1 MIRRTTTTLALAA
14 ALVVSGAGAASAHE
28 CYVANRSDKGNA
40 GASNSAN
47 WYTLQV
53 AELYSSVH
61 FFMPELFPQPLTE
74 AQVAHAVELTA
85 EAGVPTSFT
94 VFEKFTIPKSMD
106 EASAKSSDGKGIDH
120 FFTGYG
126 EQLIG
131 IALEASQA
139 PA

>member
-40 GASNSAN
+40 GASHSAN
-47 WYTLQV
+47 WYTVQV
-53 AELYSSVH
+53 AELFSSVH
-61 FFMPELFPQPLTE
+61 FFMPELFPEPLTP
-74 AQVAHAVELTA
+74 AQVAEAVAMTE

-94 VFEKFTIPKSMD
+94 VFERFTIPRNLD
-106 EASAKSSDGKGIDH
+106 EASAKSTDGKGIDH
-120 FFTGYG
+120 FFAGYG

-131 IALEASQA
+131 IALEASQG
-139 PA
+139 